1 PVVGPSLVPSIS
13 KTIPPSLQQSDPS
26 VGLSQ
31 QQSPGIGTDRS
42 PVEARHHPARKK
54 LFRLETVLITLCH
67 SEGRPFLGA
76 NLFSINMFMPEVT
89 AFCYIFGEKC
99 GLERIRIR
107 EALSERFSATA
118 RPRHSET
125 NRV

>member
-1 PVVGPSLVPSIS
+1 
-13 KTIPPSLQQSDPS
+13 
-26 VGLSQ
+26 
-31 QQSPGIGTDRS
+31 
-42 PVEARHHPARKK
+42 
-54 LFRLETVLITLCH
+54 
-67 SEGRPFLGA
+67 
-76 NLFSINMFMPEVT
+76 MFMPEVT

-125 NRV
+125 NGVRVLRYPKLERW

>member
-13 KTIPPSLQQSDPS
+13 KTLPHSPQRSDPS
-26 VGLSQ
+26 VSLSQ

-42 PVEARHHPARKK
+42 PVEARHHLARKK
-54 LFRLETVLITLCH
+54 LFKLETLLITLCH

-89 AFCYIFGEKC
+89 AFCYIFGEK
-99 GLERIRIR
+99 
-107 EALSERFSATA
+107 
-118 RPRHSET
+118 
-125 NRV
+125 

>member
-1 PVVGPSLVPSIS
+1 MRCPSICS
-13 KTIPPSLQQSDPS
+13 SPVLDPPRTPSIAETIPQSLQQSDPS

-42 PVEARHHPARKK
+42 TVEARHHLARKK
-54 LFRLETVLITLCH
+54 LFKLETVLITLCH

-99 GLERIRIR
+99 GL
-107 EALSERFSATA
+107 TV
-118 RPRHSET
+118 T
-125 NRV
+125 D